1 MLSYTDLH
9 VTSNFSFLRGASHP
23 EELVQEA
30 AALGHACIAIT
41 DHNTLAGVVRA
52 HVEAKKTGIRLIIGC
67 HLVLQDGP
75 DLLAYP
81 TDKEAYARL
90 STMLSEGNLRTEKG
104 QCLLYKKDVY
114 QYKKGMKFIVIPP
127 YQLNDQF
134 DFDTGFKNDLW
145 EYSQHLG
152 SNLYLAMTRSYQ
164 AYDDKNFIAWHNCL
178 KIVKCHW

>member
-1 MLSYTDLH
+1 
-9 VTSNFSFLRGASHP
+9 
-23 EELVQEA
+23 
-30 AALGHACIAIT
+30 
-41 DHNTLAGVVRA
+41 
-52 HVEAKKTGIRLIIGC
+52 
-67 HLVLQDGP
+67 
-75 DLLAYP
+75 
-81 TDKEAYARL
+81 
-90 STMLSEGNLRTEKG
+90 
-104 QCLLYKKDVY
+104 
-114 QYKKGMKFIVIPP
+114 MKFIVIPP